1 MANVCNG
8 SKADIACRTME
19 TFLLGFRVLG
29 SPHGAAAILATEL
42 VPGNLNEINENGAS
56 SGDFSERK
64 PLQNAR

>member
-1 MANVCNG
+1 
-8 SKADIACRTME
+8 
-19 TFLLGFRVLG
+19 VLG